1 MLLSTIP
8 SHHLLS
14 AELLMSSLAL
24 QSSLTSSAVQSD
36 STVTVCSYTE
46 LEFGDYSVGRMY
58 VQIEGMYT
66 VDAWAD
72 RNICL
77 NECMSGSWLLHSAQ
91 WACLVKQCVVWN
103 HTVGQGCKMLQPA
116 SVSEATLL
124 RTWRKSQFHIS
135 TEGRWKASCGIC
147 KGNRT
152 LYLGLNPAMNKNKEN
167 LNFAM

>member
-91 WACLVKQCVVWN
+91 
-103 HTVGQGCKMLQPA
+103 
-116 SVSEATLL
+116 
-124 RTWRKSQFHIS
+124 
-135 TEGRWKASCGIC
+135 
-147 KGNRT
+147 
-152 LYLGLNPAMNKNKEN
+152 
-167 LNFAM
+167 